1 MEKTLSL
8 ILLSVFVVSCMSEQL
23 TEQDSSEVAKST
35 KSIRLRSKKD
45 VSFSDTLFVKNKMQS
60 DFNLIMLN
68 HIVFDENGNCSICLS
83 PDEAQTIGIP
93 QNTYDEY
100 SSFVESFND
109 RSL

>member
-1 MEKTLSL
+1 
-8 ILLSVFVVSCMSEQL
+8 
-23 TEQDSSEVAKST
+23 
-35 KSIRLRSKKD
+35 
-45 VSFSDTLFVKNKMQS
+45 MQS